1 MMWTEE
7 VPKLRLNEE
16 PEMSDRKYS
25 KVNKGEGVKLLHSVT
40 LENYDMP
47 TCMQSRGKISTVDI

>member
-47 TCMQSRGKISTVDI
+47 MQSRGKISTVDI

>member
-7 VPKLRLNEE
+7 VPKLRLNEK
-16 PEMSDRKYS
+16 PEISDRKYS
-25 KVNKGEGVKLLHSVT
+25 KVNKSNKGEGVKFLQSVT

-47 TCMQSRGKISTVDI
+47 MRSRGKIRP